1 MVAKHD
7 MDAQFYQKTY
17 VYSINSPLD
26 VNQTYEN
33 SWRDEK

>member
-26 VNQTYEN
+26 VKSNLRKFLEG
-33 SWRDEK
+33 